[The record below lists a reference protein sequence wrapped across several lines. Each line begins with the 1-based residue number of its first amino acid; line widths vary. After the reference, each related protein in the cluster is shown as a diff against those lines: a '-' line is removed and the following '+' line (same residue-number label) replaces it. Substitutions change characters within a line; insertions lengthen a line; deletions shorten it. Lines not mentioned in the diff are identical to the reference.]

1 MNMIPLK
8 SLVDAMQSELRVSEI
23 QDYPPA
29 HNGLQLAN
37 HSGTVHNIAAGVD
50 ACLPVI
56 RQACDIGANLLIVHH
71 GMFWSGI
78 QMLTGSVYEKLKLAM
93 DHDLAIYSVH
103 LPLDYHPLLG
113 NNVLLGKACGLGK
126 AREFGDQ
133 KFLGYRFA
141 VSMDRDSLLRDVAK
155 AVDGN
160 RVHLCPGGP
169 QRVENVAVCTGAAG
183 AEIAR
188 IASYGIDTLITG
200 EGPHWSYTLAEELGV
215 NIIYAG
221 HYATETFGV
230 KALAGWL
237 QKKFDLPWQF
247 IDHPSGL

>member
-1 MNMIPLK
+1 MIPLS
-8 SLVDAMQSELRVSEI
+8 SLVAAMQTELRVAEI

-29 HNGLQLAN
+29 HNGLQLTN
-37 HSGTVHNIAAGVD
+37 HTGTVRKVAAAVD

-56 RQACDIGANLLIVHH
+56 RQACDVGANLLIVHH
-71 GMFWSGI
+71 GMFWSGV

-103 LPLDYHPLLG
+103 LPLDYHPQLG
-113 NNVLLGKACGLGK
+113 NNVLLGKACGLGP

-133 KFLGYRFA
+133 KFLGHRFQ
-141 VSMDRDSLLRDVAK
+141 VSMDRDALLSDVAK
-155 AVDGN
+155 AVDGK

-169 QRVENVAVCTGAAG
+169 QQVENIAVCTGAAG
-183 AEIAR
+183 AEISR

-237 QKKFDLPWQF
+237 QKTFDLPWQF